1 MAAEGGRINLEW
13 SSFQINA
20 GEQFSHLRTSQDFVD
35 VTLVCEDQTSF
46 EAHRVVLAGGSSFFA
61 NILSGDQVKGHPHPL
76 IFLRGIRGTEEMT
89 GLLDFIYTGQAKIPE
104 DSIQDFLT
112 IAVSLGVKGLLPET
126 TSSKTK
132 TVHNFDAREIKF
144 KDIKKEN
151 CTNLKKINECDSLE
165 EIKEA
170 KKVEITQDMILLVD
184 GNFTCKVCDAEFTE
198 KDIVSEHV
206 KMHLEDWES
215 GEAKRKRKR
224 KRSKAWS
231 FFKKNDA
238 MTASCNLCG
247 KDIKCK
253 SGSTTNLHSHLQRK
267 HGVETESTDKS
278 VDDA

>member
-1 MAAEGGRINLEW
+1 M
-13 SSFQINA
+13 
-20 GEQFSHLRTSQDFVD
+20 
-35 VTLVCEDQTSF
+35 
-46 EAHRVVLAGGSSFFA
+46 
-61 NILSGDQVKGHPHPL
+61 QVRGHPHPL
-76 IFLRGIRGTEEMT
+76 IFLRGIGGTEEMS
-89 GLLDFIYTGQAKIPE
+89 GLLDFIYTGQAMIPE
-104 DSIQDFLT
+104 HSIQDFLT
-112 IAVSLGVKGLLPET
+112 IAVGLGVKGLLPET

-132 TVHNFDAREIKF
+132 TLHNFEAREIKF

-151 CTNLKKINECDSLE
+151 GTNLKKINECDSLV

-198 KDIVSEHV
+198 KDSVSEHV
-206 KMHLEDWES
+206 KMHLEDWEN

-278 VDDA
+278 LDSKS